1 MKFLITGAGG
11 QLGKEWVRT
20 LNQSSGDD
28 SYVALKHSSF
38 DITNR
43 GVVRETIKN
52 EQPDVLIN
60 CAAYTDV
67 DGAENDQEKADL
79 INHVAVENLAAE
91 CADAG
96 IKLVHYSTD
105 YVFPGKKEDEQIYP
119 DGYPENAETD
129 PVNHYGKTKLAG
141 EEAMKLQTDD
151 YLLIRVSWLCG
162 SYGKN
167 FVKTMMRLGSERD
180 EVSVVD
186 DQVGSPAFTF
196 DVVEKTRF
204 LIQNNNS
211 GTYHISSEGRIT
223 WADFAEEIFE
233 QAGMD
238 VAVNRV
244 TSEEFKTVA
253 KRPAFSLLS
262 KKKIADEGLIPVPW
276 KSGLSKLLNR
286 LKTN

>member
-67 DGAENDQEKADL
+67 DGAEHDQKKADL
-79 INHVAVENLAAE
+79 INHIAVKELAAE

-96 IKLVHYSTD
+96 VKLVHYSTD

-119 DGYPENAETD
+119 DGYPEDAETG
-129 PVNHYGKTKLAG
+129 PVNVYGKTKLAG
-141 EEAMKLQTDD
+141 EEALKQETDD

-162 SYGKN
+162 SDGKN
-167 FVKTMMRLGSERD
+167 FVKTMLRLGSERN
-180 EVSVVD
+180 ELSVVD

-196 DVVEKTRF
+196 DVAEKTYE
-204 LIQNNNS
+204 LVQGGEK
-211 GTYHISSEGRIT
+211 GTYHISSEGKIT
-223 WADFAEEIFE
+223 WADFAEEIFKIS
-233 QAGMD
+233 GMN
-238 VAVNRV
+238 VTVNRV

-262 KKKIADEGLIPVPW
+262 KRKIVDEGLTPVPW
-276 KSGLSKLLNR
+276 KSGLSDLLNR